1 MSVCHVSLKY
11 AMILLL
17 YRVTLLLI
25 YFIHVRMD
33 LVHSTG
39 TVSKV
44 VLVWFLVSGMEGL
57 KSAKI
62 WVTISEE
69 DDRLKSELSLS
80 KYYRSYD
87 HIEAFENYASCSKS
101 YSFHVYLQASSER
114 EKQEQVFRL
123 VVKKLVK
130 MFPFPSGLT
139 PGISPWV
146 LLPAHEILEGSSDG
160 SSNWALSTHMA
171 DLDVVSGSSFNPVQP
186 WTLQAFEG
194 VNQQVGVLSTYEHTY
209 ALVSHW
215 KNFKWSSTD
224 DKPWVNA
231 QEK

>member
-146 LLPAHEILEGSSDG
+146 LLPAHEILEGSNDG
-160 SSNWALSTHMA
+160 SSNCAPFKHVGNVDW
-171 DLDVVSGSSFNPVQP
+171 VPGSFFQPCPVL
-186 WTLQAFEG
+186 TVAGF
-194 VNQQVGVLSTYEHTY
+194 
-209 ALVSHW
+209 
-215 KNFKWSSTD
+215 
-224 DKPWVNA
+224 
-231 QEK
+231 